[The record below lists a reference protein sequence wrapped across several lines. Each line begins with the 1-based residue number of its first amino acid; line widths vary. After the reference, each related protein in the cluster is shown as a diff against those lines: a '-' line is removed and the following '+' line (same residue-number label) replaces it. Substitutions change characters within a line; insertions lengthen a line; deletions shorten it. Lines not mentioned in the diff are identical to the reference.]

1 MNKSIDEARKLMCA
15 QKVSE
20 RSDNKVLA
28 VKTHAAIRARP
39 KRRERGRGRGRGPG
53 AMAARRGLTVG
64 KAKAA

>member
-28 VKTHAAIRARP
+28 IKTHAAIRASHWAA
-39 KRRERGRGRGRGPG
+39 GPNQMRINP
-53 AMAARRGLTVG
+53 ALFRFDETY
-64 KAKAA
+64 K